1 MHDVNPPVR
10 LMAAYGRERST
21 FCILAAMATIL
32 KVSPVGF
39 KAGPEYGIFSASIRS
54 RGNSR

>member
-1 MHDVNPPVR
+1 
-10 LMAAYGRERST
+10 MAAYGRERST

-39 KAGPEYGIFSASIRS
+39 KAGPEYGIFSPSIRS
-54 RGNSR
+54 RGNKT